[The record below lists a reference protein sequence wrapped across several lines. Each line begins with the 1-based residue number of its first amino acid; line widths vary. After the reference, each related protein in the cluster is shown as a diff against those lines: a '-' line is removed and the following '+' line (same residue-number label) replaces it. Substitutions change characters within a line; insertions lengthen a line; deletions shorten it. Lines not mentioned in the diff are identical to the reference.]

1 MPDRLT
7 GMEVFS
13 KIAAVG
19 SLSAAARALGLSQ
32 TMVTKHVAAL
42 ETHLGVR
49 LLHRTTRRL
58 TLTEAGRRYLESCDR
73 ILADIADA
81 ESAAAADRIEPRGT
95 LRINAPVSLGTRE
108 IAPAIAEFCRLH
120 PAITV
125 ELGVND
131 RVVDLI
137 EEGWDVA
144 IRIGRMA
151 SSTLIARRL
160 APCHTVVCAAPA
172 YLAAHGTPRTIEDLK
187 AHNCLGYTLPNAAA
201 AERWGFGRDAA
212 IGINVSGTL
221 RANSGDVLR
230 VAALAGHG
238 VIYQPTFIVADDL
251 AAGRL
256 VALNLDHPAM
266 EFPGV
271 FAVYPPSRFPP
282 AKISAF
288 VAFLADRWAPIP
300 PWDRALSLA

>member
-42 ETHLGVR
+42 EARLGVR

-73 ILADIADA
+73 ILADIAEA
-81 ESAAAADRIEPRGT
+81 EGAAAAEHIEPRGT

-108 IAPAIAEFCRLH
+108 IAAAIAAFGRRH
-120 PAITV
+120 PAVTV

-137 EEGWDVA
+137 EEGWDMA

-151 SSTLIARRL
+151 SSSLIARRL
-160 APCHTVVCAAPA
+160 APCRTVVCAAPA
-172 YLAAHGTPRTIEDLK
+172 YLAAHGTPRTIEDLR
-187 AHNCLGYTLPNAAA
+187 AHNCLGYTLPSAAA
-201 AERWGFGRDAA
+201 AERWGFGRDAS
-212 IGINVSGTL
+212 IGVSITGTL
-221 RANSGDVLR
+221 RANNGDVLR
-230 VAALAGHG
+230 MAALAGHG

-251 AAGRL
+251 VAGRL
-256 VALNLDHPAM
+256 VALSLDHPAM

-271 FAVYPPSRFPP
+271 FAVYLPGRFPP
-282 AKISAF
+282 AKVGAF
-288 VAFLADRWAPIP
+288 VAFLAERWGPVP